1 VTNCGRSTRSQ
12 FSASRSWFPHYR
24 MFLNLARE
32 GLIVEG
38 DELLTEHAFWA
49 LGSRS
54 WSCTSG

>member
-1 VTNCGRSTRSQ
+1 
-12 FSASRSWFPHYR
+12 

-38 DELLTEHAFWA
+38 DELLTGHAFWA

>member
-1 VTNCGRSTRSQ
+1 
-12 FSASRSWFPHYR
+12 

-38 DELLTEHAFWA
+38 DELQTEHAFWA